1 MPDLLAP
8 FHQEFAQLALAELAL
23 LAIAAAGVGCWIVL
37 YGLSY
42 AAESLSHAILPGLV
56 AATLLGLPLL
66 LGGAVGALVAAAA
79 IAAAGALRRID
90 RDVGT
95 AAVVTTAFG
104 AGVLLALAPSTP
116 RGLGGLLFGDA
127 LAVAP
132 QDLAVTAL
140 VVTVT
145 VAVLALLHR
154 RLLAVGFD
162 RGTAAMIGARPRV
175 TELALLACIA
185 AGVIVGAQALGT
197 LLVVAILVRRRPR
210 RGSSRTGCPR
220 CSRWRWPSR
229 SWPGSPGSSSR
240 ITPAPP
246 PARRSRSACRRLPG
260 GRGARPPRSRGRRRV
275 APRRAP
281 RPGSRGAPPPGRSRP
296 RVPGPRTA

>member
-1 MPDLLAP
+1 MTTAASTGTTMPDLLAP

-56 AATLLGLPLL
+56 AAALLGLPLL

-79 IAAAGALRRID
+79 ITATGAIRRID

-104 AGVLLALAPSTP
+104 AGVLLALAPGTP
-116 RGLGGLLFGDA
+116 RGLSGLLFGDA

-132 QDLAVTAL
+132 QDVAVTAL
-140 VVTVT
+140 VVALTAT
-145 VAVLALLHR
+145 VLAVLHR

-162 RGTAAMIGARPRV
+162 RGAAAMIGARPRA

-185 AGVIVGAQALGT
+185 AAVIVGAQALGT
-197 LLVVAILVRRRPR
+197 LLVVAILVA
-210 RGSSRTGCPR
+210 
-220 CSRWRWPSR
+220 
-229 SWPGSPGSSSR
+229 
-240 ITPAPP
+240 PAATARLVADRQ
-246 PARRSRSACRRLPG
+246 PAMLAVALGVALLAGIAGLELSYHAG
-260 GRGARPPRSRGRRRV
+260 TAAGASIALCLVAAYLVAVALGRRTV
-275 APRRAP
+275 
-281 RPGSRGAPPPGRSRP
+281 GAG
-296 RVPGPRTA
+296 AA

>member
-8 FHQEFAQLALAELAL
+8 FHQEFVQLALAELAL

-56 AATLLGLPLL
+56 AAALLGLPLL
-66 LGGAVGALVAAAA
+66 LGGAVGALVPAAA
-79 IAAAGALRRID
+79 IAAVGALRRID

-104 AGVLLALAPSTP
+104 AGVLLALSPATP

-132 QDLAVTAL
+132 EDVAVTAL
-140 VVTVT
+140 VVAGT
-145 VAVLALLHR
+145 VALLALLHR

-162 RGTAAMIGARPRV
+162 RSAAAMIGARPRV

-185 AGVIVGAQALGT
+185 AGVIVGAKALGT
-197 LLVVAILVRRRPR
+197 LLVVAILVAPAATARLVAHRL
-210 RGSSRTGCPR
+210 RTMFAVALAVALVAGIAGLELSYHAGTAAGASIALCLV
-220 CSRWRWPSR
+220 
-229 SWPGSPGSSSR
+229 
-240 ITPAPP
+240 A
-246 PARRSRSACRRLPG
+246 AYLAAVAL
-260 GRGARPPRSRGRRRV
+260 GRGAV
-275 APRRAP
+275 RA
-281 RPGSRGAPPPGRSRP
+281 GA
-296 RVPGPRTA
+296 A

>member
-8 FHQEFAQLALAELAL
+8 LHQEFAQLALAELAL

-56 AATLLGLPLL
+56 AAALLGLPLL

-79 IAAAGALRRID
+79 IAAVGALRRID

-104 AGVLLALAPSTP
+104 AGVLLALSPATP

-132 QDLAVTAL
+132 EDVAVTAL
-140 VVTVT
+140 VVAGT
-145 VAVLALLHR
+145 VALLALLHR

-162 RGTAAMIGARPRV
+162 RSAAAMIGARPRV

-185 AGVIVGAQALGT
+185 AGVIVGAKALGT
-197 LLVVAILVRRRPR
+197 LLVVAILVAPAATARLVAHRL
-210 RGSSRTGCPR
+210 RTMFAVALAVALVAGIAGLELSYHAGTATGASIALCLV
-220 CSRWRWPSR
+220 
-229 SWPGSPGSSSR
+229 
-240 ITPAPP
+240 A
-246 PARRSRSACRRLPG
+246 AYLAAVAL
-260 GRGARPPRSRGRRRV
+260 GRGAV
-275 APRRAP
+275 RA
-281 RPGSRGAPPPGRSRP
+281 GA
-296 RVPGPRTA
+296 A

>member
-56 AATLLGLPLL
+56 AASLLGLPLL
-66 LGGAVGALVAAAA
+66 LGGAAGALVAAAA
-79 IAAAGALRRID
+79 IAAAGAFRRVD
-90 RDVGT
+90 RDVGI

-104 AGVLLALAPSTP
+104 AGVLLALSPDTP

-132 QDLAVTAL
+132 EDVAVTAL
-140 VVTVT
+140 VVAVT
-145 VAVLALLHR
+145 VALLALLHR

-162 RGTAAMIGARPRV
+162 RGAAAMIGARPRA

-185 AGVIVGAQALGT
+185 AAVIIGAQALGT
-197 LLVVAILVRRRPR
+197 LLVVAILVA
-210 RGSSRTGCPR
+210 
-220 CSRWRWPSR
+220 
-229 SWPGSPGSSSR
+229 
-240 ITPAPP
+240 PAAT
-246 PARRSRSACRRLPG
+246 ARLVAHRLPAMFAVALG
-260 GRGARPPRSRGRRRV
+260 VALVAGIAGIELSYNAGTAAGASIALCLVAAYVAAVALGRRAV
-275 APRRAP
+275 
-281 RPGSRGAPPPGRSRP
+281 GAG
-296 RVPGPRTA
+296 AA

>member
-1 MPDLLAP
+1 MTTAASTGTTMPDLLAP

-56 AATLLGLPLL
+56 AAATSAPTAPPSSSGRPSSA
-66 LGGAVGALVAAAA
+66 AVA
-79 IAAAGALRRID
+79 ITAAGAIRRID

-104 AGVLLALAPSTP
+104 AGVLLALAPGTP
-116 RGLGGLLFGDA
+116 RGLSGLLFGDA

-132 QDLAVTAL
+132 QDVAVTAL
-140 VVTVT
+140 VVALTAT
-145 VAVLALLHR
+145 VLAVLHR

-162 RGTAAMIGARPRV
+162 RGAAAMIGARPRA

-185 AGVIVGAQALGT
+185 AAVIVGAQALGT
-197 LLVVAILVRRRPR
+197 LLVVAILVA
-210 RGSSRTGCPR
+210 
-220 CSRWRWPSR
+220 
-229 SWPGSPGSSSR
+229 
-240 ITPAPP
+240 PAAT
-246 PARRSRSACRRLPG
+246 ARLVADRLPAMLAVALG
-260 GRGARPPRSRGRRRV
+260 VALLAGIAGLELSYHAGTAAGASIALCLVAAYLVAVALGRRAV
-275 APRRAP
+275 
-281 RPGSRGAPPPGRSRP
+281 GAG
-296 RVPGPRTA
+296 AA